1 MKCLY
6 LLNSPTAVLTLNL
19 VNFYNKVFLEKF
31 MEPFS
36 FALLKKITYYDKLR
50 RHFKISNCLPLEM

>member
-1 MKCLY
+1 MSLSIKFP
-6 LLNSPTAVLTLNL
+6 NSGI
-19 VNFYNKVFLEKF
+19 NFKFSKFLQQSFFLEKS